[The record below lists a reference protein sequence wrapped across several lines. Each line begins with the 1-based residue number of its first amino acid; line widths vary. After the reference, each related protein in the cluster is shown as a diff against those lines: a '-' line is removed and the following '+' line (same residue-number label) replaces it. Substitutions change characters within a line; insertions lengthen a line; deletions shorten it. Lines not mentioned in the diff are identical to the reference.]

1 MQITFHFVGSTWA
14 VCLPS
19 LLFTV
24 YNSFFFF
31 FLLNWFVSSF
41 GITLLF
47 HQYLFLHLERYQLP
61 NTRMYICIWVLYCI
75 VKTSTLLF
83 VLCHMSSMNVPNF
96 YGKCGCNSACS
107 VFLNMKPMMF
117 QPGWAETRTCPMT
130 WGCSK
135 MRPRDC
141 PKSMP
146 KGHSW
151 GRTCSLLLLHCLTLH
166 PSPWKQNKLFL
177 INSKAWAN
185 QTP

>member
-1 MQITFHFVGSTWA
+1 MQITFHFVGCTWA

-24 YNSFFFF
+24 YNSFLFFF
-31 FLLNWFVSSF
+31 FFAYLFVSSF

-47 HQYLFLHLERYQLP
+47 HEYLFLHLERYQLP

-96 YGKCGCNSACS
+96 CGKCGCNSACS

-117 QPGWAETRTCPMT
+117 QPGRAETRTCPMT
-130 WGCSK
+130 WGCGK

-141 PKSMP
+141 PSKYAERTFLGQDMLSAPASLPNPASVSMKTKQVIP
-146 KGHSW
+146 YQQQ
-151 GRTCSLLLLHCLTLH
+151 SLR
-166 PSPWKQNKLFL
+166 
-177 INSKAWAN
+177 
-185 QTP
+185 